1 MNAFGLEKGWDQ
13 PVGLETE
20 IIPFT
25 RPYGLWTGNLFTG
38 QVFLKGNPVP
48 FAEVEVEYLN
58 ETPGNTHVVLPS
70 AGPYVTQVVRA
81 DQNGVFS
88 YAMPKAGWWGFSAL
102 NQADWT
108 LTRDGQEKGV
118 EIGAVY
124 WVYTRDMK

>member
-1 MNAFGLEKGWDQ
+1 
-13 PVGLETE
+13 VGLETE

-38 QVFLKGNPVP
+38 QVLVKGAPVP
-48 FAEVEVEYLN
+48 FAEVEIEYLN
-58 ETPGNTHVVLPS
+58 ESPENTRVVVPP
-70 AGPYVTQVVRA
+70 ADPYVTQVVRA
-81 DQNGVFS
+81 DENGMFS

-102 NQADWT
+102 NKADWT

-124 WVYTRDMK
+124 WVRIRDMK